1 MTAPNRGGRSRALLP
16 LAAGRSGAATA
27 RALGVSPSTVNAW
40 RRDPAFAEELARIR
54 ELLGRK
60 PIDGDGVLAAVRA
73 ASQRLDPPAAP
84 TRSRVSVVIPADAS
98 PDRRRR
104 LLARGL
110 SRGIAQALGDGGDR

>member
-1 MTAPNRGGRSRALLP
+1 MTAPNRGGRARALLP

-27 RALGVSPSTVNAW
+27 RAIGVSPSTVNAW

-60 PIDGDGVLAAVRA
+60 PVDGDAVLDAVRA
-73 ASQRLDPPAAP
+73 AARRLDPPVPPARAQ
-84 TRSRVSVVIPADAS
+84 VSLVIPADAS

-110 SRGIAQALGDGGDR
+110 SRGIARALADGGGR